1 MARFSLRDERVRV
14 PGISPMGLKLY
25 CNRYAHFK
33 DPIVCAVVCP
43 YRTRCR
49 DFALFYDERR
59 EETDALVADY
69 YSARGEAPKK
79 ERARLHVVQTEM
91 RSLLSL
97 EVKRAMPES
106 SFIWIGKDDQ
116 AELLN
121 YEEIIRRAERGQK
134 PRTIYKVS
142 QEMELK
148 FQLVPRKRIEKAKRI
163 VAEETE
169 RATARR
175 NRSRPRPVPVETP
188 APLAAVASAPEAA
201 PARRTRRLA
210 KAAGR

>member
-1 MARFSLRDERVRV
+1 
-14 PGISPMGLKLY
+14 MGLKLY

-59 EETDALVADY
+59 DETDALVNDY
-69 YSARGEAPKK
+69 YSARDRVPKT
-79 ERARLHVVQTEM
+79 ERARLPIVKTAM

-97 EVKRAMPES
+97 EVKRLMPES

-134 PRTIYKVS
+134 PKTIYKVS

-163 VAEETE
+163 VAEEAE
-169 RATARR
+169 RAAARR
-175 NRSRPRPVPVETP
+175 KPSRPRPIAVETP
-188 APLAAVASAPEAA
+188 APLAAVADAA

>member
-1 MARFSLRDERVRV
+1 
-14 PGISPMGLKLY
+14 MGLKLY

-59 EETDALVADY
+59 DETDALVNDY
-69 YSARGEAPKK
+69 YSARDRAPKT
-79 ERARLHVVQTEM
+79 ERARLPVVKTAM

-97 EVKRAMPES
+97 EVKRVMPES

-134 PRTIYKVS
+134 PKTIYKVS

-163 VAEETE
+163 VAEEAE
-169 RATARR
+169 RAAARR
-175 NRSRPRPVPVETP
+175 KPSRPRPVETP
-188 APLAAVASAPEAA
+188 APLAAVAAVPDAA